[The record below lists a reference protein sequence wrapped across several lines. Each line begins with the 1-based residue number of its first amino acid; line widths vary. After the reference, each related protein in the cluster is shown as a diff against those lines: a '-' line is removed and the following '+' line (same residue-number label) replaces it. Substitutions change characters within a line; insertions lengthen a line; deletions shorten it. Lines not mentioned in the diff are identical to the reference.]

1 MTVLL
6 NVLAVALVGL
16 GLAGLVVPA
25 LPGAPLVF
33 AGLLLAARADQFTHV
48 GFWSLLVIALLGVL
62 TLAADAV
69 AGSVGAKGF
78 GASPRALAGA
88 ALGGTFGIVFGPW
101 GVLLGPFVGA
111 ALGELSSLRGLKQ
124 AGKAGVGATLGLVLG
139 IALKMALGFSMV
151 GLFLIDRF
159 LWN

>member
-1 MTVLL
+1 M
-6 NVLAVALVGL
+6 
-16 GLAGLVVPA
+16 PA

-33 AGLLLAARADQFTHV
+33 AGLLLAAWADQFTHV

-62 TLAADAV
+62 TLAADVV

-88 ALGGTFGIVFGPW
+88 ALGGTFGIVFGAV

-111 ALGELSSLRGLKQ
+111 ALGELSSQRGLKQ